1 MTTGSHTTFLK
12 KTALRLCWGL
22 CMSGGQTKKYKT
34 RGERIFRNVW
44 GKIVSHL
51 HRFGVLTLSFSV
63 VGLDYKHSSQVSR
76 NPTIQAEPHLINI
89 VVLSLGFVLLGYFFF
104 PPNVYTRV
112 MAHFSVPLNVCS
124 VCRIHQPKQS
134 LFQQQPQSA
143 QLTEL
148 PSIKCI
154 WNSLSL
160 WTLIFPPEVYSSS

>member
-104 PPNVYTRV
+104 SSQCLHKGNGSF
-112 MAHFSVPLNVCS
+112 FSSLECMLCVQNPSAKTVLVPAAASECTTN
-124 VCRIHQPKQS
+124 RITINKMHMEFLK
-134 LFQQQPQSA
+134 LVN
-143 QLTEL
+143 TY
-148 PSIKCI
+148 
-154 WNSLSL
+154 
-160 WTLIFPPEVYSSS
+160 FPARGIQ